1 MYVEDI
7 LSPKPSLSQRANA
20 KEEGIQALFV
30 VSMGRVAVDGP
41 ITAIMREKARFTVGL
56 GWNYKFL
63 SNGRWLLIPID
74 QVVGVEF
81 ADEPKGI
88 S

>member
-1 MYVEDI
+1 
-7 LSPKPSLSQRANA
+7 
-20 KEEGIQALFV
+20 
-30 VSMGRVAVDGP
+30 MGRVAVDGP